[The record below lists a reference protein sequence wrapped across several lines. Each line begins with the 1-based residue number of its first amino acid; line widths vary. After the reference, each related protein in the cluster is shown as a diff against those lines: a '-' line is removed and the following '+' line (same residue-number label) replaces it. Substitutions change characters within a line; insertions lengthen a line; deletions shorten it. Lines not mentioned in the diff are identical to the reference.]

1 MLKIF
6 NKIIFTIITTIFFL
20 ASFSSYALDKNLIIR
35 HAGGSI
41 DGPTGYELN
50 NWLGCALFAAFGLL
64 FGFVGL
70 YLQDE

>member
-1 MLKIF
+1 MTKSTISNCFLVISVML
-6 NKIIFTIITTIFFL
+6 
-20 ASFSSYALDKNLIIR
+20 LIM
-35 HAGGSI
+35 AGGSI
-41 DGPTGYELN
+41 DGPAGHELN

>member
-1 MLKIF
+1 MSNCFLVISVML
-6 NKIIFTIITTIFFL
+6 
-20 ASFSSYALDKNLIIR
+20 LIM
-35 HAGGSI
+35 AGGSI

>member
-1 MLKIF
+1 MTQSTMSNCFLVISVML
-6 NKIIFTIITTIFFL
+6 
-20 ASFSSYALDKNLIIR
+20 LIM
-35 HAGGSI
+35 AGGSI

-50 NWLGCALFAAFGLL
+50 NWLGCALFTAFGLL